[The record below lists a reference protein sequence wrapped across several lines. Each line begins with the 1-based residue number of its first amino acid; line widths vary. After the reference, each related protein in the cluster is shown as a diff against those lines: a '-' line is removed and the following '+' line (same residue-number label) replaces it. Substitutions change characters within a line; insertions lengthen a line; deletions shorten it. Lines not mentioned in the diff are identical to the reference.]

1 MSHIVTIQTE
11 VRDPTAVFAAC
22 DRLQLP
28 TPVHGMARL
37 FTTEATGL
45 LVQLP
50 RWRYPLVCQTDSGT
64 LAYDNYRG
72 RWGEQQH
79 LDRFLQ
85 AYAVEKTR
93 LEARKQGHDVVEQ
106 ALADG
111 SIKLTVQVGGA
122 A

>member
-11 VRDPTAVFAAC
+11 VRDPAAIRSAC

-28 TPVHGMARL
+28 LPVHGTARL

-50 RWRYPLVCQTDSGT
+50 RWRYPVVCQTETGT

-72 RWGEQQH
+72 AWGEQIH

-85 AYAVEKTR
+85 GYAVEKTR
-93 LEARKQGHDVVEQ
+93 LEARKAGHDVVEQ

-111 SIKLTVQVGGA
+111 SIKLTLQVAGA
-122 A
+122 I

>member
-11 VRDPTAVFAAC
+11 VRDRAAVFTAC
-22 DRLQLP
+22 RRLRLSP
-28 TPVHGMARL
+28 PREGTARL
-37 FTTEATGL
+37 FSSEATGL
-45 LVQLP
+45 LVELP
-50 RWRYPLVCQTDSGT
+50 RWRYPLVCQIETGT

-72 RWGEQQH
+72 AWGEPVH

-93 LEARKQGHDVVEQ
+93 LEARKRGHDVVER

>member
-11 VRDPTAVFAAC
+11 VRDATAVHSAC
-22 DRLQLP
+22 HRLQLP
-28 TPVHGMARL
+28 PPTHGIARL

-50 RWRYPLVCQTDSGT
+50 RWRYPVVCQIETGT

-72 RWGEQQH
+72 AWGEQIH

-85 AYAVEKTR
+85 GYAVEKTR
-93 LEARKQGHDVVEQ
+93 LEARKAGHDVVEQ
-106 ALADG
+106 TLADG
-111 SIKLTVQVGGA
+111 SIKLTLQVTGA
-122 A
+122 T

>member
-11 VRDPTAVFAAC
+11 VRDPTAVHAAC
-22 DRLQLP
+22 DRLRLAP
-28 TPVHGMARL
+28 PRHGTVRL

-45 LVQLP
+45 LVELP
-50 RWRYPLVCQTDSGT
+50 RWRYPVVCQTETGI

-72 RWGEQQH
+72 RWGEQQQ

-85 AYAVEKTR
+85 AYAVEMTR

-106 ALADG
+106 TLIDG
-111 SIKLTVQVGGA
+111 SIKLTVAIGGA
-122 A
+122 T

>member
-11 VRDPTAVFAAC
+11 VRDPTAVHAAC
-22 DRLQLP
+22 DRLRLAP
-28 TPVHGMARL
+28 PRHGTVRL

-45 LVQLP
+45 LVELP
-50 RWRYPLVCQTDSGT
+50 HWRYPVVCQTESGT

-72 RWGEQQH
+72 RWGEQQQ

-93 LEARKQGHDVVEQ
+93 LEAHKQGHDVVEQ
-106 ALADG
+106 TLIDG
-111 SIKLTVQVGGA
+111 SIKLTVAVGGA

>member
-11 VRDPTAVFAAC
+11 VRDPAAIHSAC

-28 TPVHGMARL
+28 LPVHGTARL

-50 RWRYPLVCQTDSGT
+50 RWRYPVVCQIETGT

-72 RWGEQQH
+72 AWGEQSH

-85 AYAVEKTR
+85 GYAVEKTR
-93 LEARKQGHDVVEQ
+93 LEARKAGHDVVEQ

-111 SIKLTVQVGGA
+111 SIKLTLQVAGA

>member
-11 VRDPTAVFAAC
+11 VRDPTAVHAAC
-22 DRLQLP
+22 DRLRLAP
-28 TPVHGMARL
+28 PRYGTVRL
-37 FTTEATGL
+37 FTAEATGS
-45 LVQLP
+45 LVELP
-50 RWRYPLVCQTDSGT
+50 RWRYPVVCQTETGT

-72 RWGEQQH
+72 RWGEQQQ

-106 ALADG
+106 TLVDG
-111 SIKLTVQVGGA
+111 SIKLIVAIGGA
-122 A
+122 T